1 MEPRSRDLCV
11 DRSIPFGDDEAIL
24 QHFHEHGFVVVADV
38 FSDEEIHRALDELWT
53 SPRLL
58 ARNGSI
64 QQGKPESWTKENGWP
79 QQDGGKNFLESLDP
93 FQDLSCWELALHD
106 RVEQILSLL
115 WRAEGDGFDDG
126 SDEKVVFLG
135 RTPRWGVMRPSGTR
149 PEWRTLEQW
158 LHWDQNPWSQPGFG
172 WIQAF
177 ACITPQTSQSGGLL
191 CVPGFQKHWSRW
203 GEEHPEG
210 TVKVDGKE
218 ITRAFGAGNPFP
230 VPPGDAAHEGTVRIL
245 APKGSVVLWDSR
257 LPHQNFPNSSDHES
271 VSPSWPSAFVSWRRW
286 ATQAAE
292 RCRAGRSPLRRQRRS
307 CPPKQWR
314 PFV

>member
-1 MEPRSRDLCV
+1 MAGLNKTEAKTFWNPWILSRTRRDNWARPV
-11 DRSIPFGDDEAIL
+11 WR
-24 QHFHEHGFVVVADV
+24 
-38 FSDEEIHRALDELWT
+38 RA
-53 SPRLL
+53 
-58 ARNGSI
+58 
-64 QQGKPESWTKENGWP
+64 
-79 QQDGGKNFLESLDP
+79 
-93 FQDLSCWELALHD
+93 DLSCWELALHD

-172 WIQAF
+172 WRLWLQHVIQAF

-257 LPHQNFPNSSDHES
+257 RLVEQVMSMSHGMLH
-271 VSPSWPSAFVSWRRW
+271 
-286 ATQAAE
+286 
-292 RCRAGRSPLRRQRRS
+292 
-307 CPPKQWR
+307 
-314 PFV
+314 